1 MKLLKEKRNQLQEI
15 NEEYLAQT
23 LKGAKILHD
32 LLNQFIEKKLNKADL
47 EQVIQS
53 EHKCDR
59 LKEKYIQVLFK
70 EKRALP
76 FLVEDRYQILM
87 NVDQI
92 NDKTEYLAR
101 FMQVFPFELY
111 DDIID
116 EFITLC
122 ENCMQTVELLINCA
136 TLIETDFDSAY
147 AKTFEIEEVR
157 RKARKAKF
165 HLLEVLYKKSKEPT
179 RVYLT
184 SKLVTII
191 YEVANWAEDVSDFL
205 RGLIIKYPS
214 R

>member
-1 MKLLKEKRNQLQEI
+1 MKLLREKRNELQEI

-23 LKGAKILHD
+23 LKGAKVLND
-32 LLNQFIEKKLNKADL
+32 LIRKFIENKLNKADL

-53 EHKCDR
+53 EHTCDL
-59 LKEKYIQVLFK
+59 LKEKYTQVLFK

-76 FLVEDRYQILM
+76 FLVEDRYKILM

-92 NDKTEYLAR
+92 NDKTEFLAR
-101 FMQVFPFELY
+101 FLQVYPFELY
-111 DDIID
+111 SDIID
-116 EFITLC
+116 EFKTLN
-122 ENCMQTVELLINCA
+122 ESCMQTIELLINCA
-136 TLIETDFDSAY
+136 TLIETDFESAY
-147 AKTFEIEEVR
+147 AKTFEVEEVR
-157 RKARKAKF
+157 RKARKARF
-165 HLLEVLYKKSKEPT
+165 HLLEVIYKKSEEPT

-191 YEVANWAEDVSDFL
+191 YEVANWAEEVSDFL

>member
-23 LKGAKILHD
+23 LKGAKTLHD
-32 LLNQFIEKKLNKADL
+32 LMNRFIENKLNKADL
-47 EQVIQS
+47 DEVIES
-53 EHKCDR
+53 EHECDI
-59 LKEKYIQVLFK
+59 LKEKYTEVLFK

-76 FLVEDRYQILM
+76 FLVEDRYKILM

-92 NDKTEYLAR
+92 NDKTEFLAR
-101 FMQVFPFELY
+101 FMQVYTFELY

-116 EFITLC
+116 QFKILC

-136 TLIETDFDSAY
+136 TLIETDFESAY

-157 RKARKAKF
+157 RKARKVRF
-165 HLLEVLYKKSKEPT
+165 NLLEEIYKKSNEPT

-191 YEVANWAEDVSDFL
+191 YEIANWAEEVSDFL

>member
-1 MKLLKEKRNQLQEI
+1 MKLIKEKRNKLQEI

-32 LLNQFIEKKLNKADL
+32 LIRQFIENKLSKADL
-47 EQVIQS
+47 GQVIQS
-53 EHKCDR
+53 EHDCDI
-59 LKEKYIQVLFK
+59 LKEKYTEVLFN

-76 FLVEDRYQILM
+76 FLVEDRYRILM

-92 NDKTEYLAR
+92 NDKTEFLAR
-101 FMQVFPFELY
+101 FMQVYPFELY
-111 DDIID
+111 SDIID
-116 EFITLC
+116 EFKTLC
-122 ENCMQTVELLINCA
+122 GSCMQSVELLINCA
-136 TLIETDFDSAY
+136 TLIETDFESAY

-157 RKARKAKF
+157 RKARKARF
-165 HLLEVLYKKSKEPT
+165 HLLEEIYKKSEEPT

-191 YEVANWAEDVSDFL
+191 YEIANWAEEVSDLL